1 MPEIYGP
8 QPLKPLNTVMRHG
21 FEEQYQSDQLLQSL
35 ANDFIFYFDDKR
47 HKTNGNPIPEEDK
60 QRDVNRYYQPITDWK
75 IMKDRQKTVSAAL
88 LLCLNLGVDPLML

>member
-75 IMKDRQKTVSAAL
+75 IMKDRQKTVSAAFYYA
-88 LLCLNLGVDPLML
+88 